1 MPMRLTAPPGLP
13 RRRRQAHIEPQL
25 REPGGAGTGTPFVA
39 FVPGAVA
46 DGPGTARPGA
56 VGPAPAGP
64 GPHGPGPA
72 GAVPNGGGPR
82 SAGPNGPVANGSG
95 SHGPGTNGA
104 GTDGPGA
111 NGSGA
116 NGSSTGGP
124 GANGSD
130 PAGRRAGPPDH
141 RPDAEAAV
149 RRAAAGARAA
159 TFRAGTRRE
168 PQPRT

>member
-1 MPMRLTAPPGLP
+1 MPMRLPAPPGLP

-56 VGPAPAGP
+56 VGPAGPDRPTANGAVTGGPARTGS

-72 GAVPNGGGPR
+72 GPGPDGGGAH
-82 SAGPNGPVANGSG
+82 SAGPNA
-95 SHGPGTNGA
+95 
-104 GTDGPGA
+104 PGA
-111 NGSGA
+111 NGAGSHRPGA
-116 NGSSTGGP
+116 NGA

-130 PAGRRAGPPDH
+130 PTGRRAGPPDH
-141 RPDAEAAV
+141 RPDADAAV

-159 TFRAGTRRE
+159 TFRAGARRE